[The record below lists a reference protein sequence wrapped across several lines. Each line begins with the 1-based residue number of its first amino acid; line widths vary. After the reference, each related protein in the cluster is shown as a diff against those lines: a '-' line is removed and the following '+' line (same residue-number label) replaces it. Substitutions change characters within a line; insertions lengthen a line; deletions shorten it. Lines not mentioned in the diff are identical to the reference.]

1 MIEWSCCLLRRMSLL
16 VALTDIVCLANV
28 RFAPEADIHSRSAFD
43 SKRTSVG
50 RLLPRAL
57 TKRLYSV
64 MLLTQFLS

>member
-43 SKRTSVG
+43 PERISIR
-50 RLLPRAL
+50 RLLLLAL